1 MYDSFR
7 LLLVSEVLLRF
18 LLFLTMR
25 FILLTLLSI
34 TVIGCTIQK
43 RVFLPGYSVEW
54 KHKHAAKERMTETT
68 VAQSDEVIV
77 VTVQEEAQ
85 TDSIVPQIPVELTKT
100 SDTIEE
106 NTFVFRGFVHNLS
119 STIIVDWPTENPVN
133 SASFDQKRTT
143 TNSSST
149 ASEIALVVFAIIIFL
164 ILLGLLIGAFYYLI
178 TLYGWLNVLLF
189 TLGFIVVA
197 LLIWWLMDSAF
208 DFMFPN

>member
-7 LLLVSEVLLRF
+7 LLLVTEVLLRF

-54 KHKHAAKERMTETT
+54 KHKHSAKERMTETT
-68 VAQSDEVIV
+68 VAQSDEDAV
-77 VTVQEEAQ
+77 VTVQEETQ
-85 TDSIVPQIPVELTKT
+85 TDSIVAQLPLELTKT

-133 SASFDQKRTT
+133 SASFDKKQTT
-143 TNSSST
+143 TASSST